1 MKFLLNMNVPRK
13 LGRLMEADGHKCR
26 HVGEIAMARASDQ
39 SILAEAKQSGECVLT
54 HDLDYGRLM
63 AFSGE
68 SKPSIVIFRFR
79 QADADKLF
87 HQITNSW
94 REISEALQVG
104 AVVLLEEAAA
114 RIRRLPLLPNA

>member
-26 HVGEIAMARASDQ
+26 HVGEIAMERASDQ

-68 SKPSIVIFRFR
+68 SSPSVVIFRLRQTDADILFR
-79 QADADKLF
+79 Q
-87 HQITNSW
+87 ITSNW
-94 REISEALQVG
+94 PEISEPLQLG
-104 AVVLLEEAAA
+104 AVVLLEEAAT
-114 RIRRLPLLPNA
+114 RIRGLPLSPNA